1 MWIGATLPAGVSAEV
16 AVPERAVFQVGLGIE
31 PDAPGATDATD
42 APDATDERSVRFT
55 VEAVE
60 DDGDRALLLD
70 EAMRPHLRAE
80 DRGWRFV
87 FVDLGAYAGQEI
99 TLVLRAVDLQEGP
112 SGALA
117 GRAGWADPTVY
128 VDGSSRYPPPT
139 PVVLAPV
146 DPQVIPPPA
155 PGGS

>member
-1 MWIGATLPAGVSAEV
+1 MASSSSSA
-16 AVPERAVFQVGLGIE
+16 
-31 PDAPGATDATD
+31 
-42 APDATDERSVRFT
+42 RSPSSSTAST
-55 VEAVE
+55 VK
-60 DDGDRALLLD
+60 RTLLLD